1 MFLQSAMVWEYSFV
15 IFSNINR
22 KTLAMNITEKIDS
35 FVQYIIQFIEKIK
48 GYIDHII
55 EFFTDL
61 RDKVEGLLEYIDEK
75 LQSISSVVEEL
86 KHHEEAAA

>member
-1 MFLQSAMVWEYSFV
+1 MFLQSVFGWKKCFV
-15 IFSNINR
+15 PFRYNKLN
-22 KTLAMNITEKIDS
+22 TLAMNIPEKIDS

-48 GYIDHII
+48 GYVDMIID
-55 EFFTDL
+55 FFTDL
-61 RDKVEGLLEYIDEK
+61 RDKIEGLLEYIDEK